1 MLIFNSTEEG
11 NTCEK
16 TTTRITIKLLL
27 NLLLLILLLIIII
40 FVFDHT
46 EAPKDQFGSIFGKL
60 FLQYIF
66 VCIIAD
72 L

>member
-16 TTTRITIKLLL
+16 TTRITIKLLL

-46 EAPKDQFGSIFGKL
+46 EAPKDQFENIFGKL

-66 VCIIAD
+66 VCIIYD

>member
-1 MLIFNSTEEG
+1 MLMFNSTEEG
-11 NTCEK
+11 NICEK
-16 TTTRITIKLLL
+16 TTTITIILLL
-27 NLLLLILLLIIII
+27 NLLLLLLLIIII

-46 EAPKDQFGSIFGKL
+46 EAPKDQFESIFGKL

-66 VCIIAD
+66 VCIISN